1 MAYNPND
8 LSALSYANGFTLW
21 HYKTADAPTTVDTT
35 GYFNEAAGMLRVGD
49 FIMANTNVG
58 GAVQSGVLV
67 VTDAGAGTV
76 DVANMLVVGTANSD

>member
-21 HYKTADAPTTVDTT
+21 HYKTADASTTVDTT

-49 FIMANTNVG
+49 FVMANTNVG
-58 GAVQSGVLV
+58 GAVQHGMLV
-67 VTDAGAGTV
+67 VTNADANTV
-76 DVANMLVVGTANSD
+76 DVANLTLFGSANTD